1 MKRILFSLT
10 TIFLICIIDCSY
22 GQHNEYYYRKE
33 CPAYKLFFYKNGTFS
48 DFVTNW
54 VDHICSLGENISKG
68 RYTRNTFY
76 YVLNSSDDW
85 LLPDTVY
92 LDNVE
97 SLTKKS
103 DSLTIVVDSPYE
115 RMLKQEQENGLCSYP
130 HHRIYLYYIQLQ
142 CGNDSINQSF
152 EKQFNTQ
159 HVTDSI
165 GFWSVACP
173 PDIEIHSIGVTMCWN
188 EATSS
193 LVTKNSSYRVF
204 VHAPDNVKQHSFVLK
219 LPDQA
224 DYFLLTKKSYQNQK
238 VRRIN
243 SRTIMFNGKKYKKI
257 SDRFREKR
265 IRWKD
270 IKNNSVDKMTHQ
282 RT

>member
-1 MKRILFSLT
+1 MNRR
-10 TIFLICIIDCSY
+10 IFLLTIIVLICFCYCSY
-22 GQHNEYYYRKE
+22 GQHKEYYYQKRA
-33 CPAYKLFFYKNGTFS
+33 PAYKLYFYEDGFFLELT
-48 DFVTNW
+48 TNW
-54 VDHICSLGENISKG
+54 VYDICSYGENISKG
-68 RYTRNTFY
+68 KYSRNTFY
-76 YVLNSSDDW
+76 YVLNSNDDW
-85 LLPDTVY
+85 LLPDTTC
-92 LDNVE
+92 LNNVE
-97 SLTKKS
+97 SLTTES

-115 RMLKQEQENGLCSYP
+115 RMLQQERENGVCSYP
-130 HHRIYLYYIQLQ
+130 HHRIYLYSIRLR
-142 CGNDSINQSF
+142 CGKDSINQSF

-159 HVTDSI
+159 HVADSI

-173 PDIEIHSIGVTMCWN
+173 PGIEIHSIGVTIYWN

-193 LVTKNSSYRVF
+193 HVTKNSSHRVF
-204 VHAPDNVKQHSFVLK
+204 VHTPDNVKQHSFVLK

-243 SRTIMFNGKKYKKI
+243 SRTIIFNGKKYKKM

-270 IKNNSVDKMTHQ
+270 ILKK
-282 RT
+282 